1 MEYEIIEDVKC
12 YAPEFA
18 RENDGF
24 SAASFEKL
32 YNVEEKNFWFKSR
45 NKVIQS
51 LFKKYLGAKKQAE
64 VLEIGCGTGYVL
76 SGLRNRFPSYS
87 LMGSEI
93 HLKGIEFAK
102 KRLPKVEF
110 IQLDATKIPFKEKF
124 DAVGAFDVLEHIE
137 EDVEV
142 MRNVYKSLKK
152 EGLFFISVPQYMF
165 MWSRA
170 DDIAF
175 HKRRYTRSEMKQ
187 KLESVGFEVE
197 YISSF
202 VFSLFPLMY
211 ISRKLKKEEEN
222 NEIKEEDLNEFNIP
236 PFVNSVFLA
245 FMKIDEF
252 LIKNGAKLPFG
263 GSVIA
268 VARKK

>member
-1 MEYEIIEDVKC
+1 MEYQVIEDIKC
-12 YAPEFA
+12 YAPKFA
-18 RENDGF
+18 HENEGF
-24 SAASFEKL
+24 SADSFEKL
-32 YNVEEKNFWFKSR
+32 YKVEEDNFWFKSR
-45 NKVIQS
+45 NKVIQN
-51 LFKKYLGAKKQAE
+51 LFSKYLGKAKQAK

-76 SGLRNRFPSYS
+76 TGLKNAFPSYS

-102 KRLPKVEF
+102 KRLPEVEF
-110 IQLDATKIPFKEKF
+110 IQLDATNIPFKEEY
-124 DAVGAFDVLEHIE
+124 DAIGAFDVLEHID

-142 MRNVYKSLKK
+142 MKNVHQSLKK

-165 MWSRA
+165 MWSKA
-170 DDIAF
+170 DDVAF

-187 KLESVGFEVE
+187 KLESVGFEVK
-197 YISSF
+197 YLSSF
-202 VFSLFPLMY
+202 VFTLFPLMY
-211 ISRKLKKEEEN
+211 ISRKLNGKDEKKEAT
-222 NEIKEEDLNEFNIP
+222 EEDSYEFGISPFLNKTF
-236 PFVNSVFLA
+236 SA

>member
-1 MEYEIIEDVKC
+1 MEYELIDDVKC

-18 RENDGF
+18 HENDGF
-24 SAASFEKL
+24 SADSFEKL
-32 YNVEEKNFWFKSR
+32 YKVEEDNFWFKSR
-45 NKVIQS
+45 NKVIQN
-51 LFKKYLGAKKQAE
+51 LFKKYLGENKKAE

-76 SGLRNRFPSYS
+76 NGLQKTFPSYK

-93 HLKGIEFAK
+93 HLKGIEYAK
-102 KRLPKVEF
+102 KRLPEVEF
-110 IQLDATKIPFKEKF
+110 IQLDATKIPFEEKF

-142 MRNVYKSLKK
+142 MKNVHKSLKK
-152 EGLFFISVPQYMF
+152 DGKFFISVPQYMF

-197 YISSF
+197 YLTSF
-202 VFSLFPLMY
+202 VFSLFSLMY
-211 ISRKLKKEEEN
+211 ISRKLKGKESSEEVSD
-222 NEIKEEDLNEFNIP
+222 KDMNEFTISSLMNKT
-236 PFVNSVFLA
+236 SSA

-252 LIKNGAKLPFG
+252 LIKNGAKLPFSA
-263 GSVIA
+263 SVIA

>member
-1 MEYEIIEDVKC
+1 MEYQLIDDIKC

-18 RENDGF
+18 HENDGF
-24 SAASFEKL
+24 SADSFEKL
-32 YNVEEKNFWFKSR
+32 YKVEEDNFWFKSR
-45 NKVIQS
+45 NKVIQG
-51 LFKKYLGAKKQAE
+51 LFKKYLGEKKSAE

-76 SGLRNRFPSYS
+76 NGLKNKFPSYS

-102 KRLPKVEF
+102 KRLPNVDF
-110 IQLDATKIPFKEKF
+110 IQLDATRIPFEEKF

-142 MRNVYKSLKK
+142 MKNVHKSLKK
-152 EGLFFISVPQYMF
+152 DGLFFISVPQYMF
-165 MWSRA
+165 MWSQA

-197 YISSF
+197 YLSSF
-202 VFSLFPLMY
+202 VFTLFPLMY
-211 ISRKLKKEEEN
+211 TSRKLRGKEENRSTDKDDME
-222 NEIKEEDLNEFNIP
+222 EFNIP
-236 PFVNSVFLA
+236 PIVNKTFSA

-252 LIKNGAKLPFG
+252 LIKNGLTLPFG

>member
-1 MEYEIIEDVKC
+1 MEYQLIDDIKC

-18 RENDGF
+18 HENEGF
-24 SAASFEKL
+24 SADSFEKL
-32 YNVEEKNFWFKSR
+32 YKVEEDNFWFKSR
-45 NKVIQS
+45 NKVIQG
-51 LFKKYLGAKKQAE
+51 LFKKYLGENKAAE

-76 SGLRNRFPSYS
+76 NGLKNRFPSYL

-102 KRLPKVEF
+102 KRLPEVDF
-110 IQLDATKIPFKEKF
+110 IQLDATRIPFEGKF

-142 MRNVYKSLKK
+142 MKNVHKSLKK
-152 EGLFFISVPQYMF
+152 DGLFFISVPQYMF
-165 MWSRA
+165 MWSSA

-197 YISSF
+197 YLSSF
-202 VFSLFPLMY
+202 VFALFPLMY
-211 ISRKLKKEEEN
+211 TSRKLKGKGEANQDEEN
-222 NEIKEEDLNEFNIP
+222 MEEFNIP
-236 PFVNSVFLA
+236 PIVNKTFSA

-252 LIKNGAKLPFG
+252 LIRNAVKLPFG